1 MQGIEEYLKSL
12 RALASPLTA
21 FFIGTI
27 FTCTAYG
34 LLSSYLALR
43 LNAQG
48 VPTNYTGIIL
58 AVYYV
63 GYIFASLSA
72 YKIINRVGHIR
83 AFSTYISVLSAL
95 VLLHALSPNPI
106 YWGILRLLEGYCLGS
121 SMMCQESWLNTR
133 SNNENRGVIM
143 SMYMIT
149 TYLGSACGQLMLN
162 IPDPQGF
169 IIFIIISVLYSVA
182 LVPISLTALP
192 SPDITA
198 HKSMSLKRL
207 YSIAPVGVVGCIV
220 SGVMVGSIY
229 TLGAIY
235 AERTGLSMKAT
246 SLFMF
251 FTIMGGMLAQLPVGK
266 LSDRM
271 DRRFVLMWE
280 SGILFLITPW
290 IHHFV
295 SESLLELAIVALILG
310 AGTFVMYPIC
320 VSHVNDKIED
330 SERVEASGMLIL
342 LQSIGMIFGPIV
354 ISAAMQEW
362 GSISFLFAFSIVNAF
377 FVLYVFKHI
386 TFRPQTGYI
395 NQSKTAPVPLAPTH
409 MFNELAKDDTLLDK
423 AKELFQDKH

>member
-1 MQGIEEYLKSL
+1 MKS
-12 RALASPLTA
+12 
-21 FFIGTI
+21 
-27 FTCTAYG
+27 
-34 LLSSYLALR
+34 
-43 LNAQG
+43 
-48 VPTNYTGIIL
+48 
-58 AVYYV
+58 
-63 GYIFASLSA
+63 
-72 YKIINRVGHIR
+72 
-83 AFSTYISVLSAL
+83 
-95 VLLHALSPNPI
+95 
-106 YWGILRLLEGYCLGS
+106 
-121 SMMCQESWLNTR
+121 
-133 SNNENRGVIM
+133 
-143 SMYMIT
+143 
-149 TYLGSACGQLMLN
+149 
-162 IPDPQGF
+162 
-169 IIFIIISVLYSVA
+169 
-182 LVPISLTALP
+182 
-192 SPDITA
+192 
-198 HKSMSLKRL
+198 
-207 YSIAPVGVVGCIV
+207 
-220 SGVMVGSIY
+220 
-229 TLGAIY
+229 
-235 AERTGLSMKAT
+235 T

>member
-1 MQGIEEYLKSL
+1 MQSIEEYLKSL

-83 AFSTYISVLSAL
+83 AFSAYISVLSAL
-95 VLLHALSPNPI
+95 VLLHALSPNPV

-121 SMMCQESWLNTR
+121 SMMCLESWLNTR
-133 SNNENRGVIM
+133 SNNQNRGVIM

-169 IIFIIISVLYSVA
+169 IIFIVISVLYSVA

-207 YSIAPVGVVGCIV
+207 YGIAPVGVIGCIV

-251 FTIMGGMLAQLPVGK
+251 FTIMGGMLAQFPLGK
-266 LSDRM
+266 LSDLT
-271 DRRFVLMWE
+271 DRRYVLV
-280 SGILFLITPW
+280 GIAVFLVI
-290 IHHFV
+290 
-295 SESLLELAIVALILG
+295 LAPVVQFLVLRGGAALVVVTMLLG
-310 AGTFVMYPIC
+310 AGTFTLYPIS
-320 VSHVNDKIED
+320 VSHVNDLIDDE
-330 SERVEASGMLIL
+330 ERINASGMLIL
-342 LQSIGMIFGPIV
+342 AQNIGLVAGPIV
-354 ISAAMQEW
+354 VSAGMSLV
-362 GSISFLFAFSIVNAF
+362 GSWFFPAAFAIIPILFILFTLKMI
-377 FVLYVFKHI
+377 KI
-386 TFRPQTGYI
+386 KPDI
-395 NQSKTAPVPLAPTH
+395 NYLNVTPTQMIPTAPANT
-409 MFNELAKDDTLLDK
+409 FNELVQNDALHPTQTHSDNK
-423 AKELFQDKH
+423 